1 MRREVMAVLGAV
13 ALAAPAAAQQ
23 NPFKL
28 PKSNL
33 KGQVEYQLGGD
44 SKGTASRAFD
54 GDRMVTTNTSTIK
67 MMGKETKSSTWMLV
81 TPDSMYNADLIKKRG
96 TQAPNLLPH
105 MAKAYDGLDKSGKQ
119 RFHQNIQEMGTM
131 FSRVFDVP
139 SIASSAKSM
148 GEKTYAGQVCEER
161 QMMGFDVCTMKKEP
175 QISLH
180 TSGNLLCFK
189 FEETA
194 TSVSLAPPP
203 ATAFEK
209 PAGVTFEVAPVAE
222 NADSAARGFVGY
234 LASQELSDSLA
245 KAKTELEAARAK
257 AQAEGKPTEMTEADK
272 QQMEAACNVIKNL
285 DMNKVLAAAGNAM
298 VEAMK
303 QAAVDEAKHKATSK
317 LKGLFKKPHIP

>member
-1 MRREVMAVLGAV
+1 MRREVLAVLGAM
-13 ALAAPAAAQQ
+13 ALAAPATAQ

-33 KGQVEYQLGGD
+33 MGQVEYELGGD

-54 GDRMVTTNTSTIK
+54 GDRMVSINTSTTK
-67 MMGKETKSSTWMLV
+67 MMGKETKTSTWTLV

-105 MAKAYDGLDKSGKQ
+105 MAKAYDELDKSSQQ
-119 RFHQNIQEMGTM
+119 RFHQNMQDMGTM
-131 FSRVFDVP
+131 FSRVFDI
-139 SIASSAKSM
+139 SSMAASAKPL

-161 QMMGFDVCTMKKEP
+161 EIMGFDVCTMKKGP
-175 QISLH
+175 RISLH
-180 TSGNLLCFK
+180 TAGNLLCFK

-194 TSVSLAPPP
+194 TSVALGAPP
-203 ATAFEK
+203 ASVFDK
-209 PAGVTFEVAPVAE
+209 PAGVSFEAAPAAQ

-245 KAKTELEAARAK
+245 KAKAELEASRAK
-257 AQAEGKPTEMTEADK
+257 AQSEGKQTEMTAADK
-272 QQMEAACNVIKNL
+272 QQMEAACNVIKNF
-285 DMNKVLAAAGNAM
+285 DMDRVLAAAGKAM

-317 LKGLFKKPHIP
+317 LKGLLKKPHIP